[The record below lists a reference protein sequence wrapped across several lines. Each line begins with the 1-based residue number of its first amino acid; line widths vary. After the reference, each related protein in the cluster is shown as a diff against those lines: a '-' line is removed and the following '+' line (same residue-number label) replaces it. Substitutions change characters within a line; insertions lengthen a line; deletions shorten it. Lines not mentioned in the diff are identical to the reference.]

1 MFAAEGEILRVPE
14 AGGTPELSSGLK
26 GRVQSLQLLP
36 GDRSILFT
44 LFPAGT
50 MTGTEIIVRSLDTG
64 EQRTVL
70 RNGIDARYVP
80 TGHLVYF
87 DAGALLAVR
96 FDLRTLA
103 VSGAPV
109 PVAEAVASSSAI
121 GRTINAAH
129 FAISRSGT
137 LAYVSGGLN
146 VSDTRTMVW
155 VDRAGKEEPLGAE
168 ERAYVYPRLSP
179 DGRSIALTLADQ
191 DRDIWI
197 FDTGRKQL
205 RRLTSDPA
213 GERYSV
219 WTPDGKRIAFGSN
232 RDGQAGTWWQA
243 ADGSGVPERLA
254 ALPLE
259 RVGNLIPNTISPD
272 GSRLVATA
280 AGPGAGGGAD
290 LWIMKLT
297 GDPQSAGLL
306 QTEFA
311 ERAPEISPD
320 GRWMAYEAIERGQG
334 EVWVRP
340 FPEVNSGKWPV
351 SNGGGSQ
358 PLWSRTGRSCSS
370 SMHQGR

>member
-1 MFAAEGEILRVPE
+1 M
-14 AGGTPELSSGLK
+14 
-26 GRVQSLQLLP
+26 
-36 GDRSILFT
+36 
-44 LFPAGT
+44 
-50 MTGTEIIVRSLDTG
+50 RSLETG

-70 RNGIDARYVP
+70 RNGIEARYVT

-96 FDLRTLA
+96 FDLRALA

-129 FAISRSGT
+129 FAISRAGT

-146 VSDTRTMVW
+146 VSTTRTMVW

-168 ERAYVYPRLSP
+168 ERAYVYPRISP

-197 FDTGRKQL
+197 FDSGRKRL

-213 GERYSV
+213 SERYSI

-259 RVGNLIPNTISPD
+259 RFGNLIPNTISPD
-272 GSRLVATA
+272 GSWLVATA
-280 AGPGAGGGAD
+280 AGPGARGA
-290 LWIMKLT
+290 
-297 GDPQSAGLL
+297 
-306 QTEFA
+306 
-311 ERAPEISPD
+311 
-320 GRWMAYEAIERGQG
+320 
-334 EVWVRP
+334 
-340 FPEVNSGKWPV
+340 
-351 SNGGGSQ
+351 GGSVDHETHGR
-358 PLWSRTGRSCSS
+358 SSTGRVAADGVCGTVRGNITRRPLDGLRGDRAEPSRGVGAAVSGCEQREMARLERWGVAAALVAQREGAVLHRCVRSP
-370 SMHQGR
+370 